1 MSDVIDE
8 YNKRLPYWEYM
19 RISEPSSNSTDLS
32 VLVVDLSERV
42 SKLEEEI
49 KTLKDRLYNA
59 GLAQW

>member
-19 RISEPSSNSTDLS
+19 RISEPSSNNTDLS
-32 VLVVDLSERV
+32 VLIVDLSERV

-49 KTLKDRLYNA
+49 KALKDR
-59 GLAQW
+59 